1 MDLSAA
7 AVDVDTTV
15 LNGTVS
21 NDTMAVEDETAT
33 DTTATDTS
41 TSDESLEPI
50 DLTTATGGD
59 ITAGV
64 QDGDPAPSDGAYGKK
79 SALAILVGLASWLI
93 VPM

>member
-21 NDTMAVEDETAT
+21 NDTTAVGDETAT
-33 DTTATDTS
+33 DTTADT
-41 TSDESLEPI
+41 TGDESLEPI
-50 DLTTATGGD
+50 DLTATGED
-59 ITAGV
+59 VTAGG